1 MDILSL
7 KREVISKLPPVHCT
21 CDKPLFKGDYM
32 VGLHYWCDNDHDY
45 LFAEEN
51 AYFDG
56 KEFHLY
62 DINLQDNANWIDDWV
77 YFAANWQHEINEKYI
92 SEVNR
97 AWRFPNPKYCK
108 FNPKTKKYEILKE
121 DKLKFLKE

>member
-7 KREVISKLPPVHCT
+7 KREAISKLPPIHCT
-21 CDKPLFKGDYM
+21 CDKPLFEGDYV
-32 VGLHYWCDNDHDY
+32 VGLHYWCNDNHDY
-45 LFAEEN
+45 FFSEEN

-77 YFAANWQHEINEKYI
+77 YFATTWRYDGGEKYI
-92 SEVNR
+92 HEVNKG
-97 AWRFPNPKYCK
+97 WRLPNPKYCK
-108 FNPKTKKYEILKE
+108 FNPETKKYELLKE
-121 DKLKFLKE
+121 